1 MANTGNRFKPEAIRE
16 VAFGSVTASYVQM
29 GGVFQGPLRTV
40 RICNDTDADLYYSID
55 GVTDNFKL
63 KSNSF
68 LLLDC
73 KTNDGFFDTGQSI
86 SVKGIGGGLPTSGST
101 WVEAIFA

>member
-1 MANTGNRFKPEAIRE
+1 MANTGSRLKPEAIRE
-16 VAFGSVTASYVQM
+16 VAFGAVTANYVQM
-29 GGVFQGPLRTV
+29 GGVFQGPLRTI
-40 RICNDTDADLYYSID
+40 RICNDTDVDLYYSID
-55 GVTDNFKL
+55 GVVNNFRL

-86 SVKGIGGGLPTSGST
+86 SVKAVSGLPGSGTT